1 MSSQNVMEISEIKN
15 SEPST
20 ADKKVVRLNI
30 SQFELTKILYSSG
43 MLSKIDL
50 TASAKLFLWALCSH
64 YNPNNETM
72 FPSQQTVAQ
81 KLGISEKS
89 AQRAVKELKMHG
101 LIDYE
106 TKRVNHYTFG
116 AKFFE
121 LVKMSGAVGQNV
133 LSEEGQNV
141 RLTNKNEKNKEHANF
156 SFKSFGRGVKWRKN
170 NDSEELKVRKMVPS
184 VEETRKMIEEH
195 EKIRD
200 LAFNPYEYNREDALQ
215 WLKATP
221 QFWLLKSDLANFLV
235 NKYKFKDFLYILK
248 DKMDTAPENFLLKN
262 LGENPG
268 EQRVTGT

>member
-1 MSSQNVMEISEIKN
+1 MSSQNVMELPEIKVN
-15 SEPST
+15 TPSAT
-20 ADKKVVRLNI
+20 DKKVIRLNI

-101 LIDYE
+101 LIEYE

-121 LVKMSGAVGQNV
+121 LVKMSGAIGQNV
-133 LSEEGQNV
+133 LSEGGQNV
-141 RLTNKNEKNKEHANF
+141 RQTNKHEKRKEHANF
-156 SFKSFGRGVKWRKN
+156 SFKSYGGNEKWRKN
-170 NDSEELKVRKMVPS
+170 NDSEELKAKKMVPS
-184 VEETRKMIEEH
+184 VEETRKMIEER
-195 EKIRD
+195 EKIREM
-200 LAFNPYEYNREDALQ
+200 AFNPYEYSRKDALQ

-235 NKYKFKDFLYILK
+235 YNYCFKEFLYVLK
-248 DKMDTAPENFLLKN
+248 DKADTAPENFHLN
-262 LGENPG
+262 NSAGNA
-268 EQRVTGT
+268 